1 MKKTAAIAA
10 AVAVLIC
17 LVAPAFAGGE
27 EDDLKVIKRA
37 VKGAPEGTSGK
48 SMKWF
53 KVLITDNT
61 SGTEVFK
68 VTLPIIIVRY
78 LARGSKDRHMH
89 TDRCDIDIAA
99 ALRDLE
105 ELSPLTLLEIV
116 DDESTIKIWLE

>member
-37 VKGAPEGTSGK
+37 VKGAPEGTPGK
-48 SMKWF
+48 SVKWF

-61 SGTEVFK
+61 SGTEVLK

-116 DDESTIKIWLE
+116 DDAYTIKIWLE